1 MTRKVRTCYEHSIVT
16 PPLLLRPRSERV
28 RRWSGGQR
36 GILLTS
42 PRHASTRLSQRFD
55 RRVRWQRCDSQTVLS
70 FRFAYILN
78 FPVLKFSAWCWK
90 SWATRLITTHALNLP
105 HISLGYG
112 HPACTLQ
119 FVCIPVPVCSHASC
133 MRSPT
138 RAHSAWATNGTM
150 RQACSRGLVVLR
162 LLTRIRYR
170 LHWPTGNNI
179 CRFLLCLALELK
191 ITSIHW

>member
-1 MTRKVRTCYEHSIVT
+1 MWCKAWHSTHKPSRCFYTSVAALRQTCSVAM
-16 PPLLLRPRSERV
+16 LRQPDRSVISLRIHFKFPRAQV
-28 RRWSGGQR
+28 
-36 GILLTS
+36 L
-42 PRHASTRLSQRFD
+42 RLVLEKLGHPVDHDPCSQ
-55 RRVRWQRCDSQTVLS
+55 LA
-70 FRFAYILN
+70 AYIL
-78 FPVLKFSAWCWK
+78 
-90 SWATRLITTHALNLP
+90 RLL
-105 HISLGYG
+105 
-112 HPACTLQ
+112 ACSLQ

>member
-105 HISLGYG
+105 HISLGYLLV
-112 HPACTLQ
+112 PAIRVHTGTGMFPCKLHEEPDPCAFRMGNKWHHAPSLFTRFGCAETTDQ
-119 FVCIPVPVCSHASC
+119 DTVPTAL
-133 MRSPT
+133 
-138 RAHSAWATNGTM
+138 AHREQHLSLPALPCPGA
-150 RQACSRGLVVLR
+150 Q
-162 LLTRIRYR
+162 
-170 LHWPTGNNI
+170 NN
-179 CRFLLCLALELK
+179 
-191 ITSIHW
+191 